1 MKYSYFIILSSILC
15 LPINTVAQEC
25 YYSKTNEYNVGV
37 GYIEYKNT
45 VAVPSGLPGT
55 STFFEYK
62 KAYVK
67 SNNLNHSFDFN
78 IKADY
83 AYMKRNN
90 IVSDVNIPYHHI
102 ELISAV
108 KWGWNLPISNSNLL
122 INYGIGL
129 SFNALVG
136 VNKNL
141 NFSSVPQEIMY
152 PYGNWHLS
160 PDLHLGFNY
169 RLNKLLLSGGITI
182 PVFVIGFF
190 QEFEYFDYHI
200 FDTQKFMKYVITPNT
215 FALATQYIDIKNF
228 ISVQNN
234 ISETKTNCYSLKLS
248 LNHDYLNARIF
259 NNIEMKRNTNIS
271 LALIIQR
278 K

>member
-1 MKYSYFIILSSILC
+1 MAMKYGCFIIMSLFLFLTID
-15 LPINTVAQEC
+15 TVGQES
-25 YYSKTNEYNVGV
+25 YYSKTNEYNLGV

-62 KAYVK
+62 KSYVK
-67 SNNLNHSFDFN
+67 SNNKNHNFDFN
-78 IKADY
+78 IKTEY

-90 IVSDVNIPYHHI
+90 IISDVNIPYHHV
-102 ELISAV
+102 ELISGV
-108 KWGWNLPISNSNLL
+108 KWSWNIPKGNSNLL

-129 SFNALVG
+129 SFSTLVG
-136 VNKNL
+136 INKNL

-169 RLNKLLLSGGITI
+169 RLNKLLLSGGISI

-190 QEFEYFDYHI
+190 QEFEYFDYYI
-200 FDTQKFMKYVITPNT
+200 DDTQKFMKYVIIPNT
-215 FALATQYIDIKNF
+215 FALATQYRDIKNF

-234 ISETKTNCYSLKLS
+234 ISETQTNCYSLKLL

-259 NNIEMKRNTNIS
+259 NNN
-271 LALIIQR
+271 
-278 K
+278 